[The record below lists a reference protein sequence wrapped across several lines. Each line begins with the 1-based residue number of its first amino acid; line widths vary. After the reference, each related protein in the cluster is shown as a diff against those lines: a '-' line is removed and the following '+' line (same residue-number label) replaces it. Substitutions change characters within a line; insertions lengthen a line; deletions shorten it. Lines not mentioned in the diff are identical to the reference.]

1 CLAGVFFSDH
11 FRYTHDVLAAF
22 ATFACFCTASSA
34 AYLFNDLLDRER
46 DRQHPVKCRRPV
58 ASGAVSVSVAAFLG
72 LVLAVVGLA
81 GAYVLGWAVFGCLA
95 LYLVNNLA
103 YSWRLK
109 HYAILD
115 VLCIAVGFV
124 LRLLAGVYAVNVLP
138 TTWITLCT
146 FFLTVFLGFAK

>member
-1 CLAGVFFSDH
+1 MLAPAQPPSSDPALAERPSAPPRFHLLTASLQLLRPHQWTKNAFCLAGVFFSDH

-103 YSWRLK
+103 YS
-109 HYAILD
+109 
-115 VLCIAVGFV
+115 
-124 LRLLAGVYAVNVLP
+124 
-138 TTWITLCT
+138 
-146 FFLTVFLGFAK
+146 